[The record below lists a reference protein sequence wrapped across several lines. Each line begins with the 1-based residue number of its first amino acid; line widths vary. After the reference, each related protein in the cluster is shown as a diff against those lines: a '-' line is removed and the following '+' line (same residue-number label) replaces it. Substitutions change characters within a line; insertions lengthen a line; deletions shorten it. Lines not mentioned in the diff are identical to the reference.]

1 MNETESSETKPKR
14 IVGRSVAI
22 ALGIICVILV
32 AGLIAVYASMVN
44 TLADKDTAARALS
57 YQNGVLQ
64 DQLRDLNFTL
74 HVEKE
79 TTLYQGAVSQPA
91 GSYTS
96 LNLTVPYAGF
106 LEILIQ
112 NPTTN
117 NTYVRVIWSHYDCV
131 YDKQFH
137 PDPNIPLVP
146 VLSLSNAEVRV
157 GNNNTDV
164 GATETVTIFYN
175 Y

>member
-1 MNETESSETKPKR
+1 
-14 IVGRSVAI
+14 
-22 ALGIICVILV
+22 
-32 AGLIAVYASMVN
+32 
-44 TLADKDTAARALS
+44 
-57 YQNGVLQ
+57 
-64 DQLRDLNFTL
+64 
-74 HVEKE
+74 VEKE
-79 TTLYQGAVSQPA
+79 TTLYQGDVSQPA

-112 NPTTN
+112 NPTN
-117 NTYVRVIWSHYDCV
+117 NTYIRVIWSYYDCV

-164 GATETVTIFYN
+164 GATETVEIFYK